1 MSAEA
6 NKTENRFL
14 CIKRCTITQ
23 YRINLVLGFRPPVL
37 LQPAVAGPGHDL
49 DGGRVVGG
57 HGQHQHVHLRDRARL
72 HHDGARGQYIGHTIQ
87 FEDT

>member
-1 MSAEA
+1 
-6 NKTENRFL
+6 
-14 CIKRCTITQ
+14 
-23 YRINLVLGFRPPVL
+23 
-37 LQPAVAGPGHDL
+37 
-49 DGGRVVGG
+49 VVGG